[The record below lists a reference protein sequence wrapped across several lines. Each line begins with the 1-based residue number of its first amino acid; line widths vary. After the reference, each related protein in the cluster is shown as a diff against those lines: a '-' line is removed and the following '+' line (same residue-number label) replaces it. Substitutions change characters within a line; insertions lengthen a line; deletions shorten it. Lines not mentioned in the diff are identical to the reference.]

1 MVLTRSEKEEL
12 VKQLYEEGKTVH
24 EIAKEVH
31 MSFGLIGNIIRKAT
45 GDYNKD
51 NNNEVKKSKETEAL
65 KLFQEGKT
73 PVEAAIILNI
83 SSDEAEGL
91 YLGLYLGYLR
101 CEKSLASIIFLY
113 VLVVMSS
120 IVILTNVSYAQNET
134 ANDVTELKNVLFDYY
149 PGVIVEYGTDSVVAL
164 KADEEFLLGTN
175 GTLAPFWEAVDRVE
189 GYGYVLD
196 EMSTSGMGSQ
206 GNPTRY
212 YAIFSR

>member
-1 MVLTRSEKEEL
+1 
-12 VKQLYEEGKTVH
+12 
-24 EIAKEVH
+24 
-31 MSFGLIGNIIRKAT
+31 
-45 GDYNKD
+45 
-51 NNNEVKKSKETEAL
+51 
-65 KLFQEGKT
+65 
-73 PVEAAIILNI
+73 
-83 SSDEAEGL
+83 
-91 YLGLYLGYLR
+91 
-101 CEKSLASIIFLY
+101 
-113 VLVVMSS
+113 MSS

-134 ANDVTELKNVLFDYY
+134 ADDVTELKNVLFDYY